1 MKCSNCGIEFGN
13 DYLYCPNCGTATMPA
28 APEPVS
34 LNPTADRVL
43 AAFKDNLFLAL
54 CILISAA
61 TAATFF
67 SGSLP
72 VIGILITIFI
82 WITYAKSRKGI
93 VDTES
98 LRCVSGSVYA
108 QYIIGNV
115 LFSIG
120 IVCGI
125 VITMVFAFFTFSIDE
140 ILNELKSMLAGTF
153 SETIPYNNDLIL
165 FTIKI
170 IGPIITVISIVGL
183 ILNIFSMRKI
193 HRFIK
198 SVYIGVNCQ
207 YPCFV
212 SPGAAKNWLIVYC
225 VFYIIDTIGYLSTNI
240 FLAIPCACWAVAC
253 LIAAMLIKKYFTD
266 PKIKTF

>member
-13 DYLYCPNCGTATMPA
+13 DYLYCPNCGTATMPVS
-28 APEPVS
+28 PEPVS

-43 AAFKDNLFLAL
+43 AAFKDNLFLVL

-61 TAATFF
+61 TATTFF

-82 WITYAKSRKGI
+82 WITYAKSRNGL
-93 VDTES
+93 VDTGS

-115 LFSIG
+115 VFSIG
-120 IVCGI
+120 IGCGI
-125 VITMVFAFFTFSIDE
+125 IITIVFAFFPISIDE
-140 ILNELKSMLAGTF
+140 ALNELRFMLAGTF
-153 SETIPYNNDLIL
+153 SETILYDNDLIL
-165 FTIKI
+165 FAFKI
-170 IGPIITVISIVGL
+170 IGPIITVISVVGL

-207 YPCFV
+207 YPYFIH
-212 SPGAAKNWLIVYC
+212 PRAAKNWLIAFC
-225 VFYIIDTIGYLSTNI
+225 VFYIIDAINSISSNA
-240 FLAIPCACWAVAC
+240 FLTVSYASWAAAS
-253 LIAAMLIKKYFTD
+253 LIAAIIINKYFINVTQEN
-266 PKIKTF
+266 I